1 MTRYQRAVMVS
12 SACIALLVLVLVEVT
27 LALPVQGNL
36 DITSGRA
43 SIGVFSAITEESL
56 GANVQGP
63 GFALSFVACVNFDT
77 GCIRVPGR
85 DPNNPNLGRQIPADT
100 RFSPTV
106 FVPDGSSRNSFFDSA
121 SATILG
127 VNYHHSACC
136 DTEHD
141 NLFWAVSPLAFRAD
155 FLSPP
160 LPPNSNG
167 PFSSTLL
174 APFTF
179 TGEIIIT
186 DKANPFDGG
195 HQPLLDLHLSGQGT
209 ATTTLSGDCFR
220 PGSNVC
226 TGWVMGPTTFD
237 FSPTPEPTTCL
248 LLGSSLAGL
257 GLAAWRKLRHT

>member
-1 MTRYQRAVMVS
+1 MSRFQRAVIVGLT
-12 SACIALLVLVLVEVT
+12 CISLLILAFVEGT
-27 LALPVQGNL
+27 FALPVQGNL

-43 SIGVFSAITEESL
+43 SIGAFSAIPEETL

-63 GFALSFVACVNFDT
+63 GFAVSFIACVNFDT
-77 GCIRVPGR
+77 GCIRVPGHNFFS
-85 DPNNPNLGRQIPADT
+85 PTFGRSVPADT

-106 FVPDGSSRNSFFDSA
+106 FVPDGSSRNEFFDSA

-155 FLSPP
+155 FLSLP
-160 LPPNSNG
+160 LPPNSTG

-209 ATTTLSGDCFR
+209 ATATLFPDCFP
-220 PGSNVC
+220 PGVPVC
-226 TGWVMGPTTFD
+226 GWRISDTTFD
-237 FSPTPEPTTCL
+237 FSPTPEPTTL
-248 LLGSSLAGL
+248 LLFGTTLAGV
-257 GLAAWRKLRHT
+257 GLARWRRHKPG

>member
-1 MTRYQRAVMVS
+1 MSRFQRAVIVGLT
-12 SACIALLVLVLVEVT
+12 CISLLILAFVEDT
-27 LALPVQGNL
+27 FALPVQGNL

-43 SIGVFSAITEESL
+43 SIGAFSAIPEETL

-63 GFALSFVACVNFDT
+63 GFALSFVACVNRSNFD
-77 GCIRVPGR
+77 CIRVPGR
-85 DPNNPNLGRQIPADT
+85 DPASPNLGRSVPADT

-106 FVPDGSSRNSFFDSA
+106 FVPEGFNNSFFDSA

-141 NLFWAVSPLAFRAD
+141 NLFWAASPLEFRAD

-160 LPPNSNG
+160 PSRD
-167 PFSSTLL
+167 PFGIALL

-209 ATTTLSGDCFR
+209 ATATLFPDCF
-220 PGSNVC
+220 PPDVPVC
-226 TGWVMGPTTFD
+226 GWRISATTFD
-237 FSPTPEPTTCL
+237 FSPTPEPTTL
-248 LLGSSLAGL
+248 FLFGTTMAGV
-257 GLAAWRKLRHT
+257 GLARWKRRSQK

>member
-1 MTRYQRAVMVS
+1 MSRFQRVVIVGLT
-12 SACIALLVLVLVEVT
+12 CISLLILAFVEDT
-27 LALPVQGNL
+27 FALPVQGNL
-36 DITSGRA
+36 DITSGGA
-43 SIGVFSAITEESL
+43 NIGVFSAITEESL

-85 DPNNPNLGRQIPADT
+85 DPNNPNLGRQSPADS

-106 FVPDGSSRNSFFDSA
+106 FVPDGSFRNSFFDSA

-127 VNYHHSACC
+127 VNYRHSACC
-136 DTEHD
+136 DIGD
-141 NLFWAVSPLAFRAD
+141 LNLFWAVSPLAFRAD

-160 LPPNSNG
+160 LPPNSTG

-195 HQPLLDLHLSGQGT
+195 HEPLLDLHLSGQGT

-237 FSPTPEPTTCL
+237 FSPTPEPTTL
-248 LLGSSLAGL
+248 LLFGTTLAGV
-257 GLAAWRKLRHT
+257 GLARWKRRSQK

>member
-1 MTRYQRAVMVS
+1 MSRFKRAVIVGLT
-12 SACIALLVLVLVEVT
+12 CISLLILAFVEDT
-27 LALPVQGNL
+27 FALPVQGNL

-43 SIGVFSAITEESL
+43 SIGAFSAIPEETL

-63 GFALSFVACVNFDT
+63 GFALSFIACVNFDT
-77 GCIRVPGR
+77 GCIRVPGHNFFS
-85 DPNNPNLGRQIPADT
+85 PTFGRSVPADA

-106 FVPDGSSRNSFFDSA
+106 FVPDGSFRNEFFDSA

-141 NLFWAVSPLAFRAD
+141 NLFWAASPLEFRAD

-160 LPPNSNG
+160 PSQD
-167 PFSSTLL
+167 PFGIALL

-186 DKANPFDGG
+186 DNAFGG

-209 ATTTLSGDCFR
+209 ATATLFPDCFP
-220 PGSNVC
+220 PGVPIC
-226 TGWVMGPTTFD
+226 GWRISDTTFD
-237 FSPTPEPTTCL
+237 FSPTPEPATL
-248 LLGSSLAGL
+248 LLFGTTIAGL
-257 GLAAWRKLRHT
+257 GFAARRRRQRPK

>member
-1 MTRYQRAVMVS
+1 MTRYQRAAMVS

-36 DITSGRA
+36 DITSGEVRILPD
-43 SIGVFSAITEESL
+43 SVGDTFGGS
-56 GANVQGP
+56 VQGP
-63 GFALSFVACVNFDT
+63 GFALGFVACVSFNL
-77 GCIRVPGR
+77 GCIRVPER
-85 DPNNPNLGRQIPADT
+85 VPSPNLGRSIPPDT

-106 FVPDGSSRNSFFDSA
+106 FIPDASPRFFFDFA

-127 VNYHHSACC
+127 VNYRWSNAG
-136 DTEHD
+136 DAGD
-141 NLFWAVSPLAFRAD
+141 LNWFLAASPFEFRAD

-160 LPPNSNG
+160 LPPNSQG

-179 TGEIIIT
+179 TGEVIIT
-186 DKANPFDGG
+186 DNDLGG
-195 HQPLLDLHLSGQGT
+195 RGHPPLLDLHLSGQGT
-209 ATTTLSGDCFR
+209 ATTTLGGPDCVPR
-220 PGSNVC
+220 GSNEC
-226 TGWVMGPTTFD
+226 GWVLGPTTFD